1 LDKFLIAYIETFKG
15 KNVKFIMPQAA
26 DKLREDLTLSIDFF
40 SKSKSAKRIKSSF
53 DCIDKLVA
61 LLEANPRLVYIDFFS
76 IYKVFPDI
84 PIDFIDKILSKRSDI
99 DKSQLKEIIEGIKE
113 KLKEDADRGESKTD
127 VQTIFSKINYKQ

>member
-1 LDKFLIAYIETFKG
+1 M
-15 KNVKFIMPQAA
+15 KFIMPQAA